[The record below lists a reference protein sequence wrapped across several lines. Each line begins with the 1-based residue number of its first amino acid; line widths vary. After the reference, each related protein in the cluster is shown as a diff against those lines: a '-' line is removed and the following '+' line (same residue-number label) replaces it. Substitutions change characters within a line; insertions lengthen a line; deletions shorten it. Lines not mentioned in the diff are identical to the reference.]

1 MSNSW
6 SWFVIILVVANILAM
21 VWLLMASSN
30 ADQPNHD
37 DEAPHEW
44 DGIQELNNPLP
55 RWWYGLFMITIV
67 YSLGYL
73 YFYPGLGN
81 YAGSLGWTQMSQFES
96 NQQANRAKQD
106 QFFANYADLTI
117 PELAQNATAMQS
129 GQRLYLNNCA
139 TCHGSAGQG
148 AKGFPRLTD
157 DDWLIDGKPET
168 IYAAIANGRQGMMPS
183 LGISRANVVVLAQY
197 IQSFSGVEVTDF
209 VKEKGPSLFQVCTA
223 CHGADGKG
231 NPALAAP
238 NLTDD
243 IWMHGSRTEDIEH
256 VIANGVQANM
266 PSFSQLLSENEM
278 RLLAAYV
285 LSIQETST
293 E

>member
-6 SWFVIILVVANILAM
+6 SWFVIILVVLNILAM
-21 VWLLMASSN
+21 VWLLMASSST
-30 ADQPNHD
+30 DQPSHD

-55 RWWYGLFMITIV
+55 RWWYWLFMITIV

-81 YAGSLGWTQMSQFES
+81 YAGSLGWTQMSQFEEEHTV
-96 NQQANRAKQD
+96 NRGKQD
-106 QFFANYADLTI
+106 VFFAKYADLSL
-117 PELAQNATAMQS
+117 PELAANQTAMQS
-129 GQRLYLNNCA
+129 GQRLFLNNCA

-148 AKGFPRLTD
+148 AKGFPKLTD

-168 IYAAIANGRQGMMPS
+168 IYNAIANGRQGIMPN
-183 LGISRANVVVLAQY
+183 LGLSNANVVVLAQY
-197 IQSFSGVEVTDF
+197 VQSLSGKEVSDF
-209 VKEKGPSLFQVCTA
+209 VLEKGPSLFQVCAA

-231 NPALAAP
+231 NSLLAAP

-243 IWMHGSRTEDIEH
+243 IWTHGGSTQDIEY
-256 VIANGVQANM
+256 VIANGIQANM
-266 PSFSQLLSENEM
+266 PSFSQLLSESEM

-285 LSIQETST
+285 LSIQEQPK
-293 E
+293 